1 MSSAVKGQD
10 KQVLGN
16 ACVLLYVLKET
27 GSSVKVTFHNRDSP
41 QITLEFMY
49 LKKLFLEPELHDLRK

>member
-16 ACVLLYVLKET
+16 AYVLLYVLKEM
-27 GSSVKVTFHNRDSP
+27 GSLVKVTLHNRDFP
-41 QITLEFMY
+41 
-49 LKKLFLEPELHDLRK
+49 

>member
-16 ACVLLYVLKET
+16 ACVLLYVLREI
-27 GSSVKVTFHNRDSP
+27 GSSVKVTLHNRDFP
-41 QITLEFMY
+41 YITLEFMY
-49 LKKLFLEPELHDLRK
+49 LKKLFLEPELHDVRK